1 MFHNLFII
9 ASLGTRLEYN
19 ATVSVNQKSI
29 FPAEMKN
36 FGVSERK
43 SLKKRSRHLQT
54 RIVRSENFAKFALPF
69 HVFKSN

>member
-1 MFHNLFII
+1 M
-9 ASLGTRLEYN
+9 LGVKSAAREQIYTMDN

-29 FPAEMKN
+29 SPTEMKH

-54 RIVRSENFAKFALPF
+54 RIVRSEIFAKFALPF
-69 HVFKSN
+69 RVFESN